1 MKALKY
7 YPARACNMVGIS
19 VSSGFSSFDLNET
32 THSFCTTLH
41 LLDERGK
48 TCANSLDAAQLS

>member
-1 MKALKY
+1 MKALEY
-7 YPARACNMVGIS
+7 YLARACEMVGIS
-19 VSSGFSSFDLNET
+19 VSSGFSSFGLNKT

-48 TCANSLDAAQLS
+48 TCANSLDAA